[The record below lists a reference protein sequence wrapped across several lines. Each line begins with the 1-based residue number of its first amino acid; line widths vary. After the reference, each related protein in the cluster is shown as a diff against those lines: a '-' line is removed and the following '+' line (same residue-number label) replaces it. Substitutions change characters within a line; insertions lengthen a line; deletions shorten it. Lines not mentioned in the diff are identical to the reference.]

1 MHWQLNDIWPVASWA
16 SLDYYYRWK
25 ALQYYAKRF
34 FAPVMLSCEE
44 NSMASQ
50 GLTCISEPEPHTFSA
65 RLCLTNETWDV
76 QKRTVVWEL
85 RDESSCILRSGR
97 IEAEVK
103 PFSSEVELHSQKRT
117 YRGGSETILK
127 RVVRHHRC
135 FRC

>member
-1 MHWQLNDIWPVASWA
+1 MHGAIYWQLNDIWPVASWA

-97 IEAEVK
+97 IEAE
-103 PFSSEVELHSQKRT
+103 
-117 YRGGSETILK
+117 
-127 RVVRHHRC
+127 
-135 FRC
+135 